1 MPVSR
6 QKREKVGDNN
16 SLKASL
22 DQVESKPI
30 KGYEWRKLNV
40 PSVLATRDPSFHT
53 LSTIQNI
60 LTVSNSSQKE
70 NIKTEISGQ
79 EVIKYFDLSPFVDV
93 VFKDRILESPRWSQ
107 TPDFSAST
115 S

>member
-1 MPVSR
+1 MYRLSWLPETPVFI
-6 QKREKVGDNN
+6 
-16 SLKASL
+16 
-22 DQVESKPI
+22 P
-30 KGYEWRKLNV
+30 
-40 PSVLATRDPSFHT
+40 TT

-93 VFKDRILESPRWSQ
+93 VFKERILESPR
-107 TPDFSAST
+107 
-115 S
+115 